1 MNDPVIEFLQNKGCG
16 DHIINGGL
24 AGLVENWEG
33 VVEAVADEYQLSL
46 DDYLNDLDSRQLL
59 QDALAVAPAAE
70 KTKFDHCISEADEQ
84 MKSLTTKIEECLWS
98 DEVAEEE
105 GWNAKANWWY
115 YRIPK
120 SAGEDLMDELN
131 IGID

>member
-1 MNDPVIEFLQNKGCG
+1 MSDPVFEFLNNKGCG
-16 DHIINGGL
+16 DHIIKGGL
-24 AGLVENWEG
+24 AGLVETWEG
-33 VVEAVADEYQLSL
+33 VVEAVADEYQLGM

-59 QDALAVAPAAE
+59 EDALAVAPKPEQA
-70 KTKFDHCISEADEQ
+70 KYDLRVSEADEQ

-131 IGID
+131 IEID

>member
-16 DHIINGGL
+16 DHILKGGL
-24 AGLVENWEG
+24 PGLVETWEN
-33 VVEAVADEYQLSL
+33 VVEAVADEYQLGL

-59 QDALAVAPAAE
+59 HDALAVAPAAD
-70 KTKFDHCISEADEQ
+70 KAKYDHRINEADEQ

-105 GWNAKANWWY
+105 GWRAKENWWY
-115 YRIPK
+115 YRIPI

-131 IGID
+131 IEIH

>member
-1 MNDPVIEFLQNKGCG
+1 MSDPVIEFLQSKGCG

-24 AGLVENWEG
+24 AGLVETWEG

-59 QDALAVAPAAE
+59 QDALAVAPAADN
-70 KTKFDHCISEADEQ
+70 TKFAHRINEADEQ

-105 GWNAKANWWY
+105 GWNRKENWWY
-115 YRIPK
+115 YCIPK
-120 SAGEDLMDELN
+120 SAGEDLMEELN
-131 IGID
+131 IEVH